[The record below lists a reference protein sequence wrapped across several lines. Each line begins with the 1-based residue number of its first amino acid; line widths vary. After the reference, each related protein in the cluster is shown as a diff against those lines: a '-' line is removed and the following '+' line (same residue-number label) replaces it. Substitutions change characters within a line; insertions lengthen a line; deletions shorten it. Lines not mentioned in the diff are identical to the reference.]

1 MQITPH
7 PEVKCSQAICI
18 EEIAARHMDIRP
30 MELSILFNTFK
41 NIPNLLDYEAEN
53 GTELIEVEETGLK
66 AKIFEKL
73 ERKYLVEDFGDG
85 QYGITTEGIEI
96 IEKIK
101 NRLETRIGVK
111 QGHDLFPDYANI
123 PELKKTPQ
131 NVLNEPKKNIIIN
144 QNPKTNMETTKSE
157 SELQENH
164 DKMLDKHIAE
174 YNDKKSE
181 RQRNRER
188 ESSEAKVEVI
198 KYSERAIALKGEG
211 TRKIKDDLKTL
222 GGKFNRY
229 LKSENGIFAGW
240 IFSVK
245 KLNEVTELLKMKGV

>member
-73 ERKYLVEDFGDG
+73 KRKYFVEDYGDG

-131 NVLNEPKKNIIIN
+131 NALNEPKKNIIIN
-144 QNPKTNMETTKSE
+144 QNPKTNMETTNNEVKVTP
-157 SELQENH
+157 
-164 DKMLDKHIAE
+164 
-174 YNDKKSE
+174 
-181 RQRNRER
+181 
-188 ESSEAKVEVI
+188 AKVEVI

-211 TRKIKDDLKTL
+211 TKQIKDQLKAL

-229 LKSENGIFAGW
+229 LKSDNGQFAGW

-245 KLNEVTELLKMKGV
+245 RQNEVTELLKMKGV

>member
-18 EEIAARHMDIRP
+18 EEIAARHKYIRSL
-30 MELSILFNTFK
+30 ELSILFNTFK
-41 NIPNLLDYEAEN
+41 NIPNLMDYEAEN
-53 GTELIEVEETGLK
+53 GTEFIEVEETGLR

-73 ERKYLVEDFGDG
+73 ERKYAVEDFGDG
-85 QYGITTEGIEI
+85 QYGITTEGIEL

-101 NRLETRIGVK
+101 TRLETRIGVK
-111 QGHDLFPDYANI
+111 QGYDLFPDYANI

-131 NVLNEPKKNIIIN
+131 NAPNEVKNNIIIN
-144 QNPKTNMETTKSE
+144 QNQKTNMETTNNEVK
-157 SELQENH
+157 
-164 DKMLDKHIAE
+164 ITP
-174 YNDKKSE
+174 
-181 RQRNRER
+181 
-188 ESSEAKVEVI
+188 AKVEVI
-198 KYSERAIALKGEG
+198 KYSERAFALKGEG